1 MAEKTIQS
9 VSSAVTKIIAC
20 SDIHIPALKGIDSL
34 KVILQRFI
42 DECKRIVSEE
52 EDKCKVRIVVCGDI
66 FHNKIAVTN
75 ESIIAVHWF
84 LSELGKVAKTIVVI
98 GNHDMLM
105 NNTDRVDSLL
115 PIFEMGKLP
124 NVTYIDKELGFK
136 SGCLKDDGV
145 VWCLYSSYDAFN
157 RPDIEAFK
165 AKSRSKTPQCYVG
178 LIHTDINGAI
188 TVTNY
193 VTETGIDPNVF
204 EGCDFV
210 IAGHIHKRQELKKNG
225 VKIVYCSSI
234 SQKEFGESVTGHGYV
249 LWDISDTEEPTY
261 EYVDIPNPEGGYYK
275 FEINS
280 IEDIKE
286 DNEELINL

>member
-1 MAEKTIQS
+1 MI
-9 VSSAVTKIIAC
+9 TKIIAC
-20 SDIHIPALKGIDSL
+20 SDIHFPLINGFEKLEK
-34 KVILQRFI
+34 ILLDFI
-42 DECKRIVSEE
+42 NQCKKIVEKE
-52 EDKCKVRIVVCGDI
+52 NDKNNVRIVVCGDI
-66 FHNKIAVTN
+66 FHNKVNISPENIIHVYN
-75 ESIIAVHWF
+75 FFKELNSIC
-84 LSELGKVAKTIVVI
+84 KTIIVA

-105 NNTDRVDSLL
+105 NNTDRVDSLVPL
-115 PIFEMGKLP
+115 FEIGKLP

-157 RPDIEAFK
+157 PPDIEAFK
-165 AKSRSKTPQCYVG
+165 TKSRSKTPQCYVG

-188 TVTNY
+188 TTTNY
-193 VTETGIDPNVF
+193 VTEKGIDPNVF

-234 SQKEFGESVTGHGYV
+234 SQKDYGESVTGHGYV
-249 LWDISDTEEPTY
+249 LWDISDPEEPTY
-261 EYVDIPNPEGGYYK
+261 EYIDIPNPEGGFYK

-280 IEDIKE
+280 IDDIKE